1 MNAAMED
8 RQSLDPA
15 RHDADLLRR
24 VRRDPEAFRA
34 LYDRWA
40 PPVLRYI
47 QRRVGDPQVALDLT
61 AETFA
66 VAFERSSRF
75 RWLGR
80 TPGAWIFG
88 IAKHQLTRYFRSQS
102 IERRALHR
110 LGVEL
115 PSYDDEALRRVEELV
130 DNEGLRLMV
139 AAALETV
146 GEKDRRV
153 LELRFVDRMPYSDI
167 ADALGCSVGA
177 ARVRCHRALTRLE
190 ERLARFEQMQ
200 GATP

>member
-1 MNAAMED
+1 MGWW
-8 RQSLDPA
+8 RIRWPSSLPVRDVE
-15 RHDADLLRR
+15 LLRR
-24 VRRDPEAFRA
+24 ARHDPEAFRA

-40 PPVLRYI
+40 PPVLRYL

-66 VAFERSSRF
+66 VAFEKAGRF
-75 RWLGR
+75 RWTGR
-80 TPGAWIFG
+80 SPGAWIFG
-88 IAKHQLTRYFRSQS
+88 IAKHQLTRYFRSQAV
-102 IERRALHR
+102 ERRALDR

-139 AAALETV
+139 EATLATV
-146 GEKDRRV
+146 GERDRRV
-153 LELRFVDRMPYSDI
+153 LELRFVDRLPYTDV
-167 ADALGCSVGA
+167 AEALGCSVGA

-190 ERLARFEQMQ
+190 ERLAQFEQIQ
-200 GATP
+200 GATS